1 FTLSWL
7 RLSTPGLLLTGLLLP
22 GLLLPGLLLTWLLL
36 AGLLLPRLLLLTGLW
51 LTGLLTG
58 LLTGVCC
65 IGSFPSILRSIGL
78 ATASAS
84 VFCIHELKIIFA
96 YSPCNLHLVT
106 RRIPVHVNHL
116 PWGILLRFLG
126 PRLTCRFT

>member
-1 FTLSWL
+1 PRFTLSWL
-7 RLSTPGLLLTGLLLP
+7 RLSTPGLLLT

-51 LTGLLTG
+51 LTG

-106 RRIPVHVNHL
+106 RRIPVHVNL
-116 PWGILLRFLG
+116 VPWGIL
-126 PRLTCRFT
+126 

>member
-1 FTLSWL
+1 MGALFRWFGSLAHGRVHRRLPAGRIGLLWIFPVATVSTRIGLFLPFRRRRPPRFTLSWL

-58 LLTGVCC
+58 LL
-65 IGSFPSILRSIGL
+65 
-78 ATASAS
+78 
-84 VFCIHELKIIFA
+84 
-96 YSPCNLHLVT
+96 
-106 RRIPVHVNHL
+106 
-116 PWGILLRFLG
+116 
-126 PRLTCRFT
+126 